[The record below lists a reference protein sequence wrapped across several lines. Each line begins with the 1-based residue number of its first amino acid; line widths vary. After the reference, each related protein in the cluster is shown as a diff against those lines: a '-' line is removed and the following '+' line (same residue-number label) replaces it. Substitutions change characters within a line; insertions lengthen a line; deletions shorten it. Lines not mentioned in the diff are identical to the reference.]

1 MSFKLFLQILPFC
14 LQKLCTKISCFLKP
28 QGQGLVSLRG
38 TNLIRVEKW
47 LSLASAKLGYEITL
61 KERERMMPD
70 LNVIILPWFLFAIEQ
85 AAFLKI
91 RYSVVGSFPHKG
103 SVIAGLALNPGL
115 FLVTLT
121 IKDISCQRCFPGQ
134 WTLHSLSSYPDLGSQ
149 MCFRIPHILDRQ
161 CYACSECFL
170 YPLWSMENYCF
181 NISAAGLWNFHSKW
195 G

>member
-1 MSFKLFLQILPFC
+1 MKL
-14 LQKLCTKISCFLKP
+14 TW
-28 QGQGLVSLRG
+28 R
-38 TNLIRVEKW
+38 
-47 LSLASAKLGYEITL
+47 
-61 KERERMMPD
+61 RERMMPD

-85 AAFLKI
+85 AAFFKI
-91 RYSVVGSFPHKG
+91 RYWVVGSFPCKG

-170 YPLWSMENYCF
+170 YPLWSMEKYCSIF
-181 NISAAGLWNFHSKW
+181 LQQDFGIFILSGGKQGLNRVPCPFWVNHENTCSIFKEFCNCR
-195 G
+195 